1 LLSRIQGIRA
11 TADVARTQTVR
22 SPTFSYLYD
31 QVRRTCE
38 LCSGVGFDAVLYLAN
53 ELQRILEGALESSYT
68 FSDHDYRRFTKTLN
82 ELLSEAGGD
91 SDRTPDQEPPAT
103 PRGAPHDRLVC
114 LLRPEGVAVRQLR
127 SELSYYG
134 IDTAPVWN
142 TDELSRFVRDSS
154 STVVTVEATAFCD
167 DPALAG
173 ELSRIRGELRSRLR
187 IIVVAE
193 EDTFENRLLGVRA
206 GGDAFSSLPVELSS
220 FMSRIDSLSAGGAR
234 EPYHVLVV
242 DDSPQEVADI
252 ALILQQAGMVTSVVS
267 EADQV
272 FSVLIETKPDLII
285 MSAELVGCRGT
296 ELAAVIRQ
304 QEAFV
309 AVPILFLSSDD
320 DQESSI
326 DAIRVAGDE
335 IMVKPVD
342 PHLLVRS
349 VALRL
354 ERFRDMRYFMERD
367 SLTGLLNHTNLKESL
382 ATEIQRAH
390 RIGTSVSFAM
400 VDIDHFKQVNDTYG
414 HLMGDRVLR
423 SLAWLLQE
431 RLRKTD
437 TIGRYGGEEFGIVFF
452 NTDVHNCVATMNRIR
467 ESFGRIHHQVSEHE
481 FSVTFSCGVAAFP
494 EHRTAGALTLAAD
507 RALYAAKQNGRNRV
521 VSL

>member
-1 LLSRIQGIRA
+1 
-11 TADVARTQTVR
+11 
-22 SPTFSYLYD
+22 
-31 QVRRTCE
+31 
-38 LCSGVGFDAVLYLAN
+38 
-53 ELQRILEGALESSYT
+53 
-68 FSDHDYRRFTKTLN
+68 
-82 ELLSEAGGD
+82 
-91 SDRTPDQEPPAT
+91 
-103 PRGAPHDRLVC
+103 
-114 LLRPEGVAVRQLR
+114 
-127 SELSYYG
+127 
-134 IDTAPVWN
+134 
-142 TDELSRFVRDSS
+142 
-154 STVVTVEATAFCD
+154 
-167 DPALAG
+167 
-173 ELSRIRGELRSRLR
+173 
-187 IIVVAE
+187 
-193 EDTFENRLLGVRA
+193 
-206 GGDAFSSLPVELSS
+206 
-220 FMSRIDSLSAGGAR
+220 MSRIDSLSAGGAR